1 MDDIVFRPIGVIRT
15 PHCERVGTPI
25 QPAYAEGVRGSVVL
39 LDEYAEALEDLSGF
53 ERVWLLYCFDRA
65 GPWKAR
71 VVPYRDV
78 VERGLFATRAPAR
91 PNPIGLSVV
100 RLLSIEGVRLEVEG
114 VDMLD
119 RTPLLDVKPYVPA
132 FDAHAGSRAGW
143 LDRANSGTSV
153 DDGRF
158 RRGS

>member
-1 MDDIVFRPIGVIRT
+1 LDDIVFRPIGLIRT
-15 PHCERVGTPI
+15 PHDERVGTPI
-25 QPAYAEGVRGSVVL
+25 QPAYAAGVRGSVVL
-39 LDEYAEALEDLSGF
+39 LDEYAEALADLDGF
-53 ERVWLLYCFDRA
+53 EHVWLLYCFDRA